1 MKNLIWRI
9 SDYLSWRLDRYGFN
23 RPSGI
28 KCKSY
33 GLLEE
38 WEVGL

>member
-9 SDYLSWRLDRYGFN
+9 SDYLSWRLDRYGFD
-23 RPSGI
+23 RPAV
-28 KCKSY
+28 KCERY